1 LLGDKKKN
9 MKLEKW
15 VKNLKKDLGG
25 DGPQESFDVG
35 KGSKKCNIKKDLGGD
50 WPQNLNIGI

>member
-1 LLGDKKKN
+1 

-25 DGPQESFDVG
+25 DGPQESFDVEG
-35 KGSKKCNIKKDLGGD
+35 
-50 WPQNLNIGI
+50 